1 MRMGCPVTAYPVFAM
16 ERTVSEEHQ
25 WEPPIDIRGILEL
38 LPHRYPFILVDRI
51 MEFEKGKSIVG
62 LKNVSMGEPFFQ
74 GHFPGEPVMP
84 GVLIMEGMAQTGGLL
99 AYLSAP
105 EMIGEKL
112 VYFAGLDK
120 VRFRRVV
127 RPGDQLIFRL
137 ELIRQKTRLTKM
149 TGRAYVDDQL
159 AAEAELMATFS

>member
-1 MRMGCPVTAYPVFAM
+1 M
-16 ERTVSEEHQ
+16 ESTVENITL
-25 WEPPIDIRGILEL
+25 PIDIRGILDL
-38 LPHRYPFILVDRI
+38 LPHRYPFIMVDRI
-51 MEFEKGKSIVG
+51 IDMEEGKSIAG

-84 GVLIMEGMAQTGGLL
+84 GVLILEGMAQVGSIL
-99 AYLSAP
+99 AYLSVP
-105 EMIGEKL
+105 DTIGNKL

-127 RPGDQLIFRL
+127 LPGDQLIFKL
-137 ELIRQKTRLTKM
+137 EMVKLKTRIAKM

-159 AAEAELMATFS
+159 ATEADLLASFG

>member
-1 MRMGCPVTAYPVFAM
+1 MTDIKSYEA
-16 ERTVSEEHQ
+16 
-25 WEPPIDIRGILEL
+25 PIDIQGILEL

-51 MEFEKGKSIVG
+51 LDFDKGKNITG

-84 GVLIMEGMAQTGGLL
+84 GVLILEGMAQVGGLL

-120 VRFRRVV
+120 VRFRKVV
-127 RPGDQLIFRL
+127 RPGDQLIFKL
-137 ELIRQKTRLTKM
+137 EMIRQKVKLTKM
-149 TGRAYVDDQL
+149 SGKAYVNDEL
-159 AAEAELMATFS
+159 VTEAELMATFA